1 MSFLHNSKITNY
13 RIKYCLRVV
22 ALNHDRRLGAIA
34 LSRIHKTELSP
45 WVLYTTL
52 RGCTVTFH
60 SRGLLRRQEW
70 QETALRW
77 HWSPSPPL
85 SRGSDLYWMLLDYR
99 SRESAMT
106 IDAKSRVAETGV
118 MTILVRSRSIL
129 LIQRC
134 YLHILTYMRVYMLEI
149 QDITWIVYVFINICC
164 AWFEV
169 CTEQIQIPNL
179 MRQSKSLEHYNSSR
193 WQKP

>member
-60 SRGLLRRQEW
+60 SRGLLRGQEW

-77 HWSPSPPL
+77 YWSPSPPL

-99 SRESAMT
+99 SRESVMT
-106 IDAKSRVAETGV
+106 IDAKSRVAETGA
-118 MTILVRSRSIL
+118 MTVLVRSRSIL

-134 YLHILTYMRVYMLEI
+134 CLHILTYMRVYMLEI
-149 QDITWIVYVFINICC
+149 QRYYLNRICLYKYMLC
-164 AWFEV
+164 MIWSMYRTNTDFKFDE
-169 CTEQIQIPNL
+169 TIE
-179 MRQSKSLEHYNSSR
+179 KSGTL
-193 WQKP
+193 Q